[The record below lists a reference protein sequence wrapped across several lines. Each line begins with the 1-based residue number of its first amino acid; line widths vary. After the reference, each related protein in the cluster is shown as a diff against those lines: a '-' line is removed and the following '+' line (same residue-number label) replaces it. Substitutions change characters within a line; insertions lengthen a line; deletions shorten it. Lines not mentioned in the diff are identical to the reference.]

1 MQQEMPSGTLGMTQK
16 TKGNIQK
23 KKAADTRNSIL
34 DAAENVFNDRGYSQ
48 TSLNE
53 IAEVAG
59 VTRGAIYWHFKNK
72 EDLFNEMCER
82 VRKPMREQLEKAVG
96 DSKENPIGQLRQTHE
111 CVMREMVDNPHY
123 RKVVE
128 ILLLK
133 CEHTSEATH
142 ILQNKRGWRNSV
154 SDLLQTALEN
164 AKRQGELPEDLDVAM
179 AVDIMFSSFWGMIGD
194 WLVSPGR
201 YPDIRRHARRLHKAM
216 FDLFRCN
223 PHLRMNPPDG
233 IF

>member
-1 MQQEMPSGTLGMTQK
+1 METVRMVQK
-16 TKGNIQK
+16 SKENIQK
-23 KKAADTRNSIL
+23 KKALDTKNSIL
-34 DAAENVFNDRGYSQ
+34 DAAEDVFNDRGYSQ

-53 IAEVAG
+53 IAETAG

-82 VRKPMREQLEKAVG
+82 VRKPMREQLEKAVA
-96 DSKENPIGQLRQTHE
+96 DSAGNPVTQLRQTHDYI
-111 CVMREMVDNPHY
+111 MQEMVDNQHY

-133 CEHTSEATH
+133 CEHTHEATH
-142 ILQNKRGWRNSV
+142 ILQNKRDWRNFV
-154 SDLLQTALEN
+154 SNLLQTAFDN

-201 YPDIRRHARRLHKAM
+201 YPDIRQYARRRHQAM
-216 FDLFRCN
+216 FDLLRCS
-223 PHLRMNPPDG
+223 PHLRIVQSDKQTA
-233 IF
+233 

>member
-1 MQQEMPSGTLGMTQK
+1 MASRSKE
-16 TKGNIQK
+16 NIQK

-34 DAAENVFNDRGYSQ
+34 DAAEDVFNDRGYSK

-53 IAEVAG
+53 IALVAG

-82 VRKPMREQLEKAVG
+82 VRTPMREQLEKAVA
-96 DSKENPIGQLRQTHE
+96 DSAGNPISQLRRTHDYI
-111 CVMREMVDNPHY
+111 MQEMVNNPHY

-142 ILQNKRGWRNSV
+142 ILQNKRDWRNSV

-179 AVDIMFSSFWGMIGD
+179 AVDMMFSSFWGMIGD

-201 YPDIRRHARRLHKAM
+201 YQDIRQHARRRHKAM
-216 FDLFRCN
+216 FDLLRFS
-223 PHLRMNPPDG
+223 PHLRMNPPEG
-233 IF
+233 VF